1 MIRFGEV
8 TAQGQKVEL
17 VGGVS
22 FTNEYAIFE
31 MRLIQM
37 KVIVFT
43 FFFLLIGTISSASIS
58 ACDKKGKEYPPGTT
72 IDGYICMP
80 DGSWKKAD
88 DPKPRKPESNKNS
101 NQEKDMRLFLL

>member
-1 MIRFGEV
+1 MIRFSVATDHGW
-8 TAQGQKVEL
+8 KIEL

-43 FFFLLIGTISSASIS
+43 FFFLLIGTISSASIA
-58 ACDKKGKEYPPGTT
+58 ACPNHPVDNKEYPQGKNIQGWT
-72 IDGYICMP
+72 CMP
-80 DGSWKKAD
+80 NGTWKKD
-88 DPKPRKPESNKNS
+88 SKPDKPTKPEQKNNS
-101 NQEKDMRLFLL
+101 N